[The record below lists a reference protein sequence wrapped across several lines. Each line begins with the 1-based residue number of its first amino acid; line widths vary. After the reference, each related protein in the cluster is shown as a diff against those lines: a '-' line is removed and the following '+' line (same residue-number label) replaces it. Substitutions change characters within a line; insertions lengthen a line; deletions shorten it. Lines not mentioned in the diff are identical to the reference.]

1 MKTITKISGQEL
13 KKDLEVTLLKEKNLT
28 NKIDKKFELI
38 ITNYQQ
44 YLSEDHKRYLSFTS
58 LYTLEVGRK
67 LEVIIQTEANYVKV
81 NGKQKEMFN

>member
-13 KKDLEVTLLKEKNLT
+13 KKDLEVTLLKEKNLM

-44 YLSEDHKRYLSFTS
+44 YLSEDHKRYLTFTS
-58 LYTLEVGRK
+58 LYTLEVSRK

-81 NGKQKEMFN
+81 NGDQVEMFN

>member
-44 YLSEDHKRYLSFTS
+44 YLSEDHKRYLTFTS
-58 LYTLEVGRK
+58 LYTLEVSRK
-67 LEVIIQTEANYVKV
+67 LEVIIQTEANYVKA
-81 NGKQKEMFN
+81 NGEQKEMFN

>member
-38 ITNYQQ
+38 ITNYQE
-44 YLSEDHKRYLSFTS
+44 YLSEDHKRYLTFTS